1 MITEIVT
8 IKLPDGTTREDV
20 ISNFEETAPTWR
32 DNPDLIR
39 KNYLFD
45 AEKGIAGGIYL
56 WKEKAHA
63 EKWHGA
69 EFRKMVKERYG
80 AEPESRLFETPIVV
94 GNVAGEI
101 AKD

>member
-8 IKLPDGTTREDV
+8 IKLPNGTTREDV

-39 KNYLFD
+39 KYYLFD
-45 AEKGIAGGIYL
+45 AKKGVAGGIYL
-56 WKEKAHA
+56 WKEKANV

-80 AEPESRLFETPIVV
+80 AEPESQLFETPIVV
-94 GNVAGEI
+94 DNLVGEI